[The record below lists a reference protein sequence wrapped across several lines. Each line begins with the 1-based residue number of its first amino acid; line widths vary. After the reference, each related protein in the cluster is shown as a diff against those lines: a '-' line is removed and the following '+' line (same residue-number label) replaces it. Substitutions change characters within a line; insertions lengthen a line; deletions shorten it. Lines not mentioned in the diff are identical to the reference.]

1 MSLAI
6 VYPSFIFCEW
16 NLVYYADFYKWLQMT
31 DGKILWK
38 IVESSMWFDVSFDLF
53 LNCWHFWVVLLLPL
67 LSLRFCFVLITLF
80 DWSHGGRGFG
90 ESQRYSQSLFL
101 LHWKQL
107 KRGQWYF
114 RDHSF
119 LQGWNPPLFWGNP
132 PPFSGYPPLSEAN
145 LKSCPLLSEIHHNL
159 KHFRMKVL
167 RFVLY

>member
-1 MSLAI
+1 MAPDDGRENIMKNS
-6 VYPSFIFCEW
+6 
-16 NLVYYADFYKWLQMT
+16 
-31 DGKILWK
+31 GKIDVIWCK
-38 IVESSMWFDVSFDLF
+38 FWFVFDLLKF
-53 LNCWHFWVVLLLPL
+53 LGCFAACVVE
-67 LSLRFCFVLITLF
+67 FEVLITLF

-145 LKSCPLLSEIHHNL
+145 LKSCPLLSEIHPNWCMQICK
-159 KHFRMKVL
+159 KHFKMRVL
-167 RFVLY
+167 RFLLYLVNREHH